1 MQARIGLP
9 PNPVPQG
16 ATDGVC
22 FHCGLPAA
30 PDDLRT
36 AAIDGVVRTF
46 CCPGCEAVAQAIV
59 GQGLGDYYRFRES
72 APERPVAGDD
82 AEFLVYDE
90 PAAQA
95 GFVTA
100 GPGDE
105 REAALLLEGI
115 RCAACIWL
123 SEQTLARLPGVVS
136 AQVNYATRRA
146 RVRWRAG
153 EIALSRI
160 LAAVAAIGY
169 RAFPFEPGRADEMHR
184 REQRGAFWRL
194 FVAGFGMMQVM
205 MYAVPVYLAEA
216 GTMTADIE
224 QLMRWASLALTLPV
238 VLYSSAPFFQGAL
251 RDLRAGRLGMDVPV
265 ALGVAVAFAASLWAT
280 VAGTGE
286 VYFDSVT
293 MFVFLLLGGRYLE
306 LRARQRAG
314 AALDHL
320 MRLAP
325 EVCSRVVD
333 IDALTVDRVAV
344 ATLVAGDLVL
354 VKPGE
359 TVPADGVIER
369 GQGALNESLLTG
381 ESVPVRRAPGEEV
394 VGGAINAGDPLVV
407 RVTRVGGDTV
417 LAGIVRLVERAT
429 LEKQRIVEL
438 ADRYA
443 HWFVLAV
450 LALAA
455 AAAAGWAAVE
465 PAKALWIAVSVLVVT
480 CPCALSLA
488 TPVALTAATGELAR
502 HGFVVTRGHAIE
514 TLARAT
520 DFVFDKTGTLTE
532 GQLHVGAIELGGP
545 LGEDECLA
553 IAAALERGSEHPVA
567 RAILARAGAAAGQL
581 HVTNVAA
588 TPGSGIEALVEGVR
602 YRIGTPAF
610 CGASDEGRSEV
621 VLASA
626 GRLVARFTLQ
636 DRLREDAPALIR
648 SLVAAGRRVHLLSG
662 DAVAAVDVVGDS
674 LGIERRR
681 SRASPEAKQA
691 YLRELQREG
700 RVVAMVGDGINDAPV
715 LALADV
721 SVAMASGAHLA
732 QARADAVLVSNR
744 LSDLAGAV
752 GLTRKAIRIVR
763 ENLMWAT
770 LYNAVAIPAAVAG
783 LVTPWIAGIGMSGS
797 SLAVVLNALRLR
809 RPEAERRAPPQVAH

>member
-1 MQARIGLP
+1 VAR
-9 PNPVPQG
+9 
-16 ATDGVC
+16 
-22 FHCGLPAA
+22 
-30 PDDLRT
+30 
-36 AAIDGVVRTF
+36 
-46 CCPGCEAVAQAIV
+46 AIV

-72 APERPVAGDD
+72 MPERPVAGDE

-153 EIALSRI
+153 EIPLSRI
-160 LAAVAAIGY
+160 LAAIAAIGY
-169 RAFPFEPGRADEMHR
+169 RAFPFEPGRADAMHR
-184 REQRGAFWRL
+184 REQRAAFWRL

-216 GTMTADIE
+216 GTMTEDIE
-224 QLMRWASLALTLPV
+224 QLMRWASLVLTLPV
-238 VLYSSAPFFQGAL
+238 VLYSSAPFFQGAR

-265 ALGVAVAFAASLWAT
+265 ALGIAVAFAASVWAT

-286 VYFDSVT
+286 VYYDSVT

-325 EVCSRVVD
+325 EVCNRVVD
-333 IDALTVDRVAV
+333 PDALTAERVAV
-344 ATLVAGDLVL
+344 ATLVAGDRVL

-359 TVPADGVIER
+359 TVPADGVIES
-369 GQGALNESLLTG
+369 GEGALNESLLTG
-381 ESVPVRRAPGEEV
+381 ESLPVRRGRGDDV
-394 VGGAINAGDPLVV
+394 VGGAINVGDPLVV

-417 LAGIVRLVERAT
+417 LSGIVRLVERAT

-450 LALAA
+450 LAIAVV
-455 AAAAGWAAVE
+455 AAAGWAAFE
-465 PAKALWIAVSVLVVT
+465 PGRALWIAVSVLVVT

-488 TPVALTAATGELAR
+488 TPVALTAATGELAQR
-502 HGFVVTRGHAIE
+502 GFVVTRGHAIE

-532 GQLHVGAIELGGP
+532 GELHVRDIELGGA
-545 LGEDECLA
+545 LDESECLA
-553 IAAALERGSEHPVA
+553 IAAALERGSEHPIA
-567 RAILARAGAAAGQL
+567 RAILARAGASVRLFAVAD
-581 HVTNVAA
+581 VVAA
-588 TPGSGIEALVEGVR
+588 PGAGIEALVQGVR

-610 CGASDEGRSEV
+610 CGVEEGGSSDV
-621 VLASA
+621 VLAASD
-626 GRLVARFTLQ
+626 GLLARFTLQ
-636 DRLREDAPALIR
+636 DRVRDDAMALIG
-648 SLVAAGRRVHLLSG
+648 SLTAAGRHVHLLSG
-662 DAVAAVDVVGDS
+662 DAPGVVDAVADG
-674 LGIERRR
+674 LGMERRR
-681 SRASPEAKQA
+681 ARASPEAKQA

-715 LALADV
+715 LAQADV

-744 LSDLAGAV
+744 LSDLAEAI
-752 GLTRKAIRIVR
+752 LLSRKAIRIVR
-763 ENLMWAT
+763 QNLLWAT

-783 LVTPWIAGIGMSGS
+783 FVTPWIAGIGMSGS

-809 RPEAERRAPPQVAH
+809 RADRAPPRRNH

>member
-1 MQARIGLP
+1 MQARIEIPSP
-9 PNPVPQG
+9 PIHAAAAEQ
-16 ATDGVC
+16 TC

-30 PDDLRT
+30 PG
-36 AAIDGVVRTF
+36 AARIADVGSEARTF
-46 CCPGCEAVAQAIV
+46 CCPGCEAVARAIV
-59 GQGLGDYYRFRES
+59 AQGLGDYYRFRES
-72 APERPVAGDD
+72 LPERPVAGDE

-123 SEQTLARLPGVVS
+123 SEQTLTRLPGVIS

-146 RVRWRAG
+146 RVRWHAG
-153 EIALSRI
+153 EIPLSRI
-160 LAAVAAIGY
+160 LAAIAAIGY
-169 RAFPFEPGRADEMHR
+169 RAFPFEPGRADAMHR
-184 REQRGAFWRL
+184 REQRAAFWRL

-205 MYAVPVYLAEA
+205 MYAVPVYLADA

-224 QLMRWASLALTLPV
+224 QLMRWASLVLTLPV

-265 ALGVAVAFAASLWAT
+265 ALGVAVAFAASVWAT
-280 VAGTGE
+280 LAGTGE
-286 VYFDSVT
+286 VYFDSVA

-320 MRLAP
+320 LRLVP

-333 IDALTVDRVAV
+333 LGALTVERVAV
-344 ATLVAGDLVL
+344 ASLVAGDRVL

-369 GQGALNESLLTG
+369 GEGALNESLLTG
-381 ESVPVRRAPGEEV
+381 ESLPLRRRRGDEV
-394 VGGAINAGDPLVV
+394 VGGAISVGDPLVV

-429 LEKQRIVEL
+429 LEKQRLVEL

-450 LALAA
+450 LAIAA
-455 AAAAGWAAVE
+455 AAAVGWTLIDASR
-465 PAKALWIAVSVLVVT
+465 ALWVAVSVLVVT

-502 HGFVVTRGHAIE
+502 RGFVVTRGHAIE
-514 TLARAT
+514 TLAQAT

-532 GQLHVGAIELGGP
+532 GELRVVRVDLGGT

-553 IAAALERGSEHPVA
+553 IAAALERGSEHPVGRAIVA
-567 RAILARAGAAAGQL
+567 RASAGTQPLQVADIL
-581 HVTNVAA
+581 A
-588 TPGSGIEALVEGVR
+588 TPGAGIEARVQGVR

-610 CGASDEGRSEV
+610 CGTDDDGSGAV

-626 GRLVARFTLQ
+626 GTLLARFTLQ
-636 DRLREDAPALIR
+636 DRVRDDAAALIG
-648 SLVAAGRRVHLLSG
+648 SLVAAGRGVHLLSG
-662 DAVAAVDVVGDS
+662 DAATVVDAVGAG
-674 LGIERRR
+674 LAIERRR
-681 SRASPEAKQA
+681 GRASPEDKQA
-691 YLRELQREG
+691 YLRDLQRQG

-715 LALADV
+715 LAQADV
-721 SVAMASGAHLA
+721 SVAMASGAQLA

-744 LSDLAGAV
+744 LSDLAEAV
-752 GLTRKAIRIVR
+752 SLSRKAVRIVR
-763 ENLMWAT
+763 ENLAWAT
-770 LYNAVAIPAAVAG
+770 LYNVVAIPAAVAG
-783 LVTPWIAGIGMSGS
+783 MVTPWIAGIGMSGS

-809 RPEAERRAPPQVAH
+809 RSDRAPGVPIGRGR

>member
-1 MQARIGLP
+1 MQARILAPSDSAQDTPAEGS
-9 PNPVPQG
+9 
-16 ATDGVC
+16 C
-22 FHCGLPAA
+22 FHCGLPIA
-30 PDDLRT
+30 PGALRT
-36 AAIDGVVRTF
+36 GAVDGVVRAF
-46 CCPGCEAVAQAIV
+46 CCPGCEAVARAIV

-72 APERPVAGDD
+72 MPERPVAGDE

-123 SEQTLARLPGVVS
+123 SEQTLERLPGVVS

-153 EIALSRI
+153 EIPLSRI
-160 LAAVAAIGY
+160 LAAIAAIGY
-169 RAFPFEPGRADEMHR
+169 RAFPFEPGRADAMHR
-184 REQRGAFWRL
+184 REQRAAFWRL

-216 GTMTADIE
+216 GTMTEDVE
-224 QLMRWASLALTLPV
+224 QLMRWASLVLTLPV
-238 VLYSSAPFFQGAL
+238 VLYASAPFFQGAR

-265 ALGVAVAFAASLWAT
+265 ALGVAVAFAASVWAT

-286 VYFDSVT
+286 VYYDSVT

-325 EVCSRVVD
+325 EVCNRVVD
-333 IDALTVDRVAV
+333 RDALTAERVTV
-344 ATLVAGDLVL
+344 ATLVAGDRVL

-359 TVPADGVIER
+359 TVPADGVIEA
-369 GQGALNESLLTG
+369 GNGALNESLLTG
-381 ESVPVRRAPGEEV
+381 ESLPVRRRPGDDV
-394 VGGAINAGDPLVV
+394 VGGAINVGDPLVV

-450 LALAA
+450 LAIAA
-455 AAAAGWAAVE
+455 VAAAGWAAFE
-465 PAKALWIAVSVLVVT
+465 PGRALWIAVSVLVVT

-502 HGFVVTRGHAIE
+502 RGFVVTRGHAIE

-532 GQLHVGAIELGGP
+532 GQLQVRDLELCGE
-545 LGEDECLA
+545 LDEDECLA

-567 RAILARAGAAAGQL
+567 RAILARAGASVRPLAVAG
-581 HVTNVAA
+581 VSA
-588 TPGSGIEALVEGVR
+588 TPGAGIEALVQGLR

-610 CGASDEGRSEV
+610 CGVEESGSGDV
-621 VLASA
+621 VLVGSREVLAK
-626 GRLVARFTLQ
+626 FTLQ
-636 DRLREDAPALIR
+636 DRVRDDAAALIA
-648 SLVAAGRRVHLLSG
+648 SLTAAGRHVHLLSG
-662 DAVAAVDVVGDS
+662 DAPGVVDAVADA
-674 LGIERRR
+674 LGMERRR
-681 SRASPEAKQA
+681 ARAAPEAKQA
-691 YLRELQREG
+691 YLRELQRQG

-715 LALADV
+715 LAQADV

-744 LSDLAGAV
+744 LSDLADAV
-752 GLTRKAIRIVR
+752 LLSRKAIRIVR
-763 ENLMWAT
+763 QNLLWAT

-783 LVTPWIAGIGMSGS
+783 LITPWIAGIGMSGS

-809 RPEAERRAPPQVAH
+809 RADRSLLQRER